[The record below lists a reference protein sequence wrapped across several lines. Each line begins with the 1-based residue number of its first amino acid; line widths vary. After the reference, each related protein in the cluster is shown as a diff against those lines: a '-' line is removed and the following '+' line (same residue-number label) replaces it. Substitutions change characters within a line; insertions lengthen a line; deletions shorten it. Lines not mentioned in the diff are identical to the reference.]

1 MKTIKEIAALFGSDL
16 KEFTK
21 KEKVLYGIIAPLV
34 LVVGCVIA
42 EMITR

>member
-21 KEKVLYGIIAPLV
+21 KEKVLYGIIAPLA
-34 LVVGCVIA
+34 LVAGCVVA